1 MNQEHAS
8 VNGVSFAAKI
18 GFGILLPVATFVAYQ
33 LALIGS
39 TSGTGSWDGMTI
51 FFGSIVIVP
60 GLLVLN
66 CWVIP
71 VRWVQ
76 KRLVFLAG
84 AMLPAV
90 IGFVEYFWLHGPYKI
105 RGAINAAFVAPGTWI
120 WFFIIMLFAPLIVS
134 LAYALTRRRKHQ
146 FLSKKNS

>member
-8 VNGVSFAAKI
+8 VNKVSLVAKI
-18 GFGILLPVATFVAYQ
+18 GLGILLPVATFVAYQ
-33 LALIGS
+33 TALIGS
-39 TSGTGSWDGMTI
+39 TSGTGSWDGMGI

-76 KRLVFLAG
+76 KRSVFLAG
-84 AMLPAV
+84 AMLPAA
-90 IGFVEYFWLHGPYKI
+90 IGLVEYLWLHGPYKI

-134 LAYALTRRRKHQ
+134 LAYALARRRKHQ
-146 FLSKKNS
+146 LLSEKNS

>member
-1 MNQEHAS
+1 MNQGHAS
-8 VNGVSFAAKI
+8 LNKVSLVAKI
-18 GFGILLPVATFVAYQ
+18 GLGILLPVATFVGYQ
-33 LALIGS
+33 AALIGS
-39 TSGTGSWDGMTI
+39 TSGTGSWDGMGI

-71 VRWVQ
+71 VRWVK
-76 KRLVFLAG
+76 KRSVFLAG

-105 RGAINAAFVAPGTWI
+105 RGAINAVFVAPGTWI
-120 WFFIIMLFAPLIVS
+120 WFFIIMLFTPLIVS
-134 LAYALTRRRKHQ
+134 LTYALARRRKQ
-146 FLSKKNS
+146 